1 MLFTNFINKRY
12 IKKNNNALNI
22 KYIVINKKDI
32 MHIIDKL
39 KEEIVK
45 YNIKNDIIKFKNIEN
60 QIADIKYNNIN
71 YNFMTY
77 TKN

>member
-32 MHIIDKL
+32 MHIIDKS